1 MKSQEG
7 RFTLK
12 AFSLQNLLN
21 TITFFFL
28 SKSIKSWNFLN
39 DLNGIL
45 YARFYDNKWYHG

>member
-28 SKSIKSWNFLN
+28 SKSIKSGNFLN